1 MALEDTRVKERQR
14 GISGR
19 LMKLARRWSE
29 VGRRTPEAGRLV
41 GVVGAGGRAEGGEW
55 VGVGGGGAGN
65 R

>member
-1 MALEDTRVKERQR
+1 MKERQR

-55 VGVGGGGAGN
+55 VGSGGGAGN